1 MKSNLDLSR
10 LDNAASLAKTIRE
23 WIDDRS
29 HPERYADV
37 KNLELTRD
45 FVHTLDLLETVL
57 VRFEIST
64 HLVKLALGQL
74 EDPARVGS
82 LGWEFWQ
89 IDVEEFFATNLLE
102 LCYEISNAW
111 SKLQKFADKEKT
123 FEILRSKP
131 QKPSDTIIA
140 RHHATHFVPEQFESH
155 RVAQQY
161 SILRRPYQIRD
172 GKLEK
177 ELARHAMPRVAA
189 LIRGAVEEGFNYLNK
204 FREATIG

>member
-10 LDNAASLAKTIRE
+10 LENATSMAKAIHE
-23 WIDDRS
+23 WFSDRS

-37 KNLELTRD
+37 KDLELIRD

-57 VRFEIST
+57 VRFEISA
-64 HLVKLALGQL
+64 HLAKLALEQL
-74 EDPARVGS
+74 EDPARAGS

-89 IDVEEFFATNLLE
+89 IDVEEFFAANLLE
-102 LCYEISNAW
+102 LCYQISNAW
-111 SKLQKFADKEKT
+111 IKIQKFADKEKA
-123 FEILRSKP
+123 FDILRSKH
-131 QKPSDTIIA
+131 QKPSDTILA

-155 RVAQQY
+155 PVAQQY

-177 ELARHAMPRVAA
+177 ELAKYTMPRVAA
-189 LIRGAVEEGFNYLNK
+189 LVQGAVEEGFNYLGK
-204 FREATIG
+204 FRQATIG